1 MSESRIS
8 DSIGPGLVALA
19 GAVLWA
25 NGVQNGWT
33 MAMIILGVVCAL

>member
-1 MSESRIS
+1 MSNVS

-19 GAVLWA
+19 GALLWI

>member
-1 MSESRIS
+1 MSNI
-8 DSIGPGLVALA
+8 DNSIGPGLVALA
-19 GAVLWA
+19 GVLLWI